1 MVKHNIFITSILVLG
16 FSYLHYLNYLLFHL
30 SITEKW
36 IKIFISYYPTIC
48 RSLYFQL
55 FSLNTLRFHS
65 EGFSPSLFLNS
76 SQLSTCYSSEGKL
89 YAFQMFS
96 CSLFFVFVLAVQQ
109 FYCDISRYRSTVIFS
124 AWVLVTSVNLTSI
137 TYGTFSVIISNV
149 SSTHSVFSWEL

>member
-1 MVKHNIFITSILVLG
+1 M
-16 FSYLHYLNYLLFHL
+16 FHL

-36 IKIFISYYPTIC
+36 INIFISDYPTIC

-55 FSLNTLRFHS
+55 FSLKTLRFHS
-65 EGFSPSLFLNS
+65 EGFSLSSFLNS
-76 SQLSTCYSSEGKL
+76 SQLSTCSCSEDKL

-96 CSLFFVFVLAVQQ
+96 CSLFFVFVLADPQ
-109 FYCDISRYRSTVIFS
+109 FYCDITRYRFTVICS
-124 AWVLVTSVNLTSI
+124 ALVLVTSVNLTSI